1 VLGHSIH
8 SEKIV
13 MEEIRFV
20 DTTIRDGH
28 QSLWAE
34 RMSTGMM
41 LPIAKNLDDAGFL
54 AIEIL
59 SGSHIKKAVRELR
72 EDPWERIKR
81 VAERAPK
88 TPLRLIAGRVNTFG
102 FDPPCMYE
110 LFIERMAANG
120 VRQARISEP
129 WNDLPGWKYRV
140 AVARRFGLDPI
151 VNLIYSVSPVH
162 SDDYYAERCR
172 QAVTLNPFRLC
183 LKDPG
188 GLLTPERVRT
198 LVPVILNNAGEIPVE
213 IHSHCTTGLGPLVA
227 LEAVRLGIR
236 IVNTG
241 VPPLADSSAL
251 PSIFNVAHNLRALGY
266 KPVVD
271 EELLRPVSGHFDV
284 IARREGLPIG
294 VPAEYDYEV
303 YQHQVP
309 GGMISNLAHQLRQ
322 VGKEA
327 QLKEALEETSRVRVE
342 FGYPIMVTPLSQF
355 VGSQAAINV
364 IVGERYKEVTDQVI
378 RYALGHFGEE
388 AVTAMDQEVRARILD
403 RTRAKE
409 IMEQTRTNPTIA
421 EMRRDLNAETVS
433 DEELLLRWLL
443 TKEDIA
449 AMRAAGPAKEYVT
462 QRHPLVKLMADLTCR
477 ADCNLIQVSKPGFAL
492 TLERRAAAQ

>member
-1 VLGHSIH
+1 
-8 SEKIV
+8 
-13 MEEIRFV
+13 MEEVHFV

-34 RMSTGMM
+34 RMTTGMM

-72 EDPWERIKR
+72 EDPWERISR
-81 VAERAPK
+81 VARLVPK

-110 LFIERMAANG
+110 LFINRMAQNG

-129 WNDLPGWKYRV
+129 WNDLPGWKYRTE
-140 AVARRFGLDPI
+140 VARRFGMEPI
-151 VNLIYSVSPVH
+151 INLIYSVSPVH
-162 SDDYYAERCR
+162 TDDYYAERCR
-172 QAVTLNPFRLC
+172 QAASLAPFRLC

-198 LVPVILNNAGEIPVE
+198 LVPAVLANAKSIPVE
-213 IHSHCTTGLGPLVA
+213 LHSHCTTGLGPLVA

-241 VPPLADSSAL
+241 VPPLADGPAL

-266 KPVVD
+266 KPVIN
-271 EELLRPVSGHFDV
+271 EEVLRPVADHFNI
-284 IARREGLPIG
+284 IARREGFPLG
-294 VPAEYDYEV
+294 APAEYDYET

-309 GGMISNLAHQLRQ
+309 GGMISNLGHQLRQ

-364 IVGERYKEVTDQVI
+364 IVGERYGQVTDQVI

-388 AVTAMDQEVRARILD
+388 TVTAMDQDVRARILD
-403 RTRAKE
+403 RPRAKE
-409 IMEQTRTNPTIA
+409 IAAQTRQFPTIA
-421 EMRRDLNAETVS
+421 EMRRDLDAETVS
-433 DEELLLRWLL
+433 EEELLLRWLL
-443 TKEDIA
+443 NKEDIA
-449 AMRAAGPAKEYVT
+449 AMRAAGPAKDYVT
-462 QRHPLVKLMADLTCR
+462 TRHPLVKLMAGIVAR
-477 ADCNLIQVSKPGFAL
+477 ADCNLVQVSKAGFSL
-492 TLERRAAAQ
+492 TLERKGATQ

>member
-1 VLGHSIH
+1 MDEIH
-8 SEKIV
+8 
-13 MEEIRFV
+13 FV

-34 RMSTGMM
+34 RMTTGMM
-41 LPIAKNLDDAGFL
+41 LPIAKRLDDAGFL
-54 AIEIL
+54 AIELL

-81 VAERAPK
+81 VCALAPN
-88 TPLRLIAGRVNTFG
+88 TPMRLIAGRVNTFG

-120 VRQARISEP
+120 IRQARISEP
-129 WNDLPGWKYRV
+129 WNDLPGWTYRV
-140 AVARRFGLDPI
+140 GVARKFGLDPI

-162 SDDYYAERCR
+162 TDDYYAERCR
-172 QAVTLNPFRLC
+172 AAATLKPFRLC

-188 GLLTPERVRT
+188 GLLTPERTRT
-198 LVPVILNNAGEIPVE
+198 LVPVILANANGIPVE
-213 IHSHCTTGLGPLVA
+213 LHSHCTTGLGPLVA

-241 VPPLADSSAL
+241 IPPLADGSAL
-251 PSIFNVAHNLRALGY
+251 PSIFNVARNLRALGY
-266 KPVVD
+266 QPVID
-271 EELLRPVSGHFDV
+271 EAVLHPVSAHFNV
-284 IARREGLPIG
+284 IAKREGFPIG
-294 VPAEYDYEV
+294 VPAEYDEEI

-309 GGMISNLAHQLRQ
+309 GGMISNLGHQLRL

-327 QLKEALEETSRVRVE
+327 RLPEALAETSRVRVE

-378 RYALGHFGEE
+378 RYALGQFGED
-388 AVTAMDQEVRARILD
+388 AVAAMDQEVRARILD
-403 RTRAKE
+403 RPRAKE
-409 IMEQTRTNPTIA
+409 IMAQTRDHPTLA
-421 EMRRDLNAETVS
+421 DMRRELGGADTS

-443 TKEDIA
+443 SKDDIA
-449 AMRAAGPAKEYVT
+449 AMRAAGPAQDYVT
-462 QRHPLVKLMADLTCR
+462 TRHPLVKLMAELTQHS
-477 ADCNLIQVSKPGFAL
+477 DCNLIHVSKPGFSL
-492 TLERRAAAQ
+492 KLERPGAGR

>member
-1 VLGHSIH
+1 
-8 SEKIV
+8 

-41 LPIAKNLDDAGFL
+41 LPIAKRLDEAGFL
-54 AIEIL
+54 AIELL

-72 EDPWERIKR
+72 EDPWERIRR
-81 VAERAPK
+81 VAERAPN

-102 FDPPCMYE
+102 FDPPAMYE
-110 LFIERMAANG
+110 LFIERMVANG
-120 VRQARISEP
+120 IRQARISEP
-129 WNDLPGWKYRV
+129 WNDLPGWRYRV
-140 AVARRFGLDPI
+140 SVARRFGLDPI

-162 SDDYYAERCR
+162 TDDYYAERCR
-172 QAVTLNPFRLC
+172 AAVTLKPFRLC

-198 LVPVILNNAGEIPVE
+198 LVPVILANNGGIPVE
-213 IHSHCTTGLGPLVA
+213 LHSHCTTGLGPLVA

-241 VPPLADSSAL
+241 VPPLADGAAL

-266 KPVVD
+266 KPVID
-271 EELLRPVSGHFDV
+271 EQVLRPVSEHFTI
-284 IARREGLPIG
+284 IAKREGFPLG
-294 VPAEYDYEV
+294 VPAEYDYAT
-303 YQHQVP
+303 YQHQIP
-309 GGMISNLAHQLRQ
+309 GGMISNLGHQLRQ
-322 VGKEA
+322 VGKE
-327 QLKEALEETSRVRVE
+327 KELQQALEETARVRVE
-342 FGYPIMVTPLSQF
+342 FGHPIMVTPLSQF

-364 IVGERYKEVTDQVI
+364 ILGERYKEVTDQVI
-378 RYALGHFGEE
+378 RYALGQFGEE

-403 RTRAKE
+403 RPRAKE
-409 IMEQTRTNPTIA
+409 IMAQARPQPTLA
-421 EMRRDLNAETVS
+421 EMRSELGGPDVS

-443 TKEDIA
+443 NREDIA

-462 QRHPLVKLMADLTCR
+462 VKHPLVRLMAELAQN
-477 ADCNLIQVSKPGFAL
+477 ADTNLIEVSKPGFAL
-492 TLERRAAAQ
+492 KLAKSVAP

>member
-1 VLGHSIH
+1 MAVRRSGAN
-8 SEKIV
+8 

-41 LPIAKNLDDAGFL
+41 LPIAKRLDDAGFL
-54 AIEIL
+54 AIELL
-59 SGSHIKKAVRELR
+59 SGSHVKKAVRELR
-72 EDPWERIKR
+72 EDPWERIRR
-81 VAERAPK
+81 VAERARN

-102 FDPPCMYE
+102 FDPPAMYE

-120 VRQARISEP
+120 IRQARISEP
-129 WNDLPGWKYRV
+129 WNDLPGWTYRV
-140 AVARRFGLDPI
+140 KVARKFGLDPI

-162 SDDYYAERCR
+162 TDDYYAQRCR
-172 QAVTLNPFRLC
+172 QAASLQPFRLC

-188 GLLTPERVRT
+188 GLLTPERIRT
-198 LVPVILNNAGEIPVE
+198 LVPVILANSGGIPVE
-213 IHSHCTTGLGPLVA
+213 LHSHCTTGLGPLVA

-241 VPPLADSSAL
+241 VPPLADGAAL
-251 PSIFNVAHNLRALGY
+251 PSIFNVAHNLRAIGY
-266 KPVVD
+266 RPVID
-271 EELLRPVSGHFDV
+271 EEILRPVSEHFTI
-284 IARREGLPIG
+284 IARREGFPLG
-294 VPAEYDYEV
+294 APAEYDYET
-303 YQHQVP
+303 YLHQVP

-322 VGKEA
+322 VGKQGEL
-327 QLKEALEETSRVRVE
+327 QQALEETARVRLE
-342 FGYPIMVTPLSQF
+342 FGHPIMVTPLSQF

-364 IVGERYKEVTDQVI
+364 IVGERYKEVTDQTI
-378 RYALGHFGEE
+378 RYALGQFGEE

-403 RTRAKE
+403 RPRARE
-409 IMEQTRTNPTIA
+409 IMAQAREQPSLA
-421 EMRRDLNAETVS
+421 DMRRDLGGADVS

-443 TKEDIA
+443 NRDDIA

-462 QRHPLVKLMADLTCR
+462 ARHPLVRLMAELTR
-477 ADCNLIQVSKPGFAL
+477 NADCNLIEVSKPGFAL
-492 TLERRAAAQ
+492 RLEKSAV

>member
-1 VLGHSIH
+1 MNV
-8 SEKIV
+8 
-13 MEEIRFV
+13 IRFV

-41 LPIAKNLDDAGFL
+41 LPIAKNLDAAGFL
-54 AIEIL
+54 AIELL
-59 SGSHIKKAVRELR
+59 SGSHIKKAVRELH
-72 EDPWERIKR
+72 EDPWERIRR
-81 VAERAPK
+81 VAEMCPN

-120 VRQARISEP
+120 IRQARISEP

-140 AVARRFGLDPI
+140 GVARKFELDPI
-151 VNLIYSVSPVH
+151 INLIYSVSPVH
-162 SDDYYAERCR
+162 TDAYYAERCR
-172 QAVTLNPFRLC
+172 QAVTLKPFRLC

-188 GLLTPERVRT
+188 GLLTLDRTRT
-198 LVPVILNNAGEIPVE
+198 LVPVMLANSGGIPVE
-213 IHSHCTTGLGPLVA
+213 LHSHCTTGLGPLVA

-241 VPPLADSSAL
+241 VPPLADGSAL
-251 PSIFNVAHNLRALGY
+251 PSIFNVARNLRALGY
-266 KPVVD
+266 KSVIN
-271 EELLRPVSGHFDV
+271 EEPLRPVSEHFKV
-284 IARREGLPIG
+284 IAKREGFPIG
-294 VPAEYDYEV
+294 VPAEYDESI

-309 GGMISNLAHQLRQ
+309 GGMISNLGHQLGQ

-327 QLKEALEETSRVRVE
+327 QLQQALEETSRVRVE

-378 RYALGHFGEE
+378 RYALGHFGEG
-388 AVTAMDQEVRARILD
+388 AVTAMDQEVRAKILD
-403 RTRAKE
+403 RPRAKE
-409 IMEQTRTNPTIA
+409 IIAQTREHPTIDD
-421 EMRRDLNAETVS
+421 MRRDLGGPGVS
-433 DEELLLRWLL
+433 DEELVLRWLL
-443 TKEDIA
+443 NKEDIA

-462 QRHPLVKLMADLTCR
+462 ARHPLVKLMKELSKSADV
-477 ADCNLIQVSKPGFAL
+477 NLIQVSKPGFAL
-492 TLERRAAAQ
+492 TLEKAGR

>member
-1 VLGHSIH
+1 
-8 SEKIV
+8 
-13 MEEIRFV
+13 MEEIHFV

-41 LPIAKNLDDAGFL
+41 LPIAKNLHDAGFL
-54 AIEIL
+54 AIELL

-81 VAERAPK
+81 VCALWPD
-88 TPLRLIAGRVNTFG
+88 TPMRLIAGRVNTFA
-102 FDPPCMYE
+102 FDPPVMYE
-110 LFIERMAANG
+110 LFMARMAANG

-129 WNDLPGWKYRV
+129 WNDLPGWTHRLN
-140 AVARRFGLDPI
+140 VARKSGMDPLI
-151 VNLIYSVSPVH
+151 NLIYTVSPIH
-162 SDDYYAERCR
+162 TDDYYAERCR
-172 QAVTLNPFRLC
+172 QAVTLKPFRLC

-188 GLLTPERVRT
+188 GLLTPERTRT
-198 LVPVILNNAGEIPVE
+198 LVPVVLANSGGIPVE
-213 IHSHCTTGLGPLVA
+213 LHSHCTTGLGPLVA
-227 LEAVRLGIR
+227 LEAVKLGIR

-241 VPPLADSSAL
+241 IPPLADGSAL
-251 PSIFNVAHNLRALGY
+251 PSVFNVAHNWRALGY
-266 KPVVD
+266 KPVIN
-271 EELLRPVSGHFDV
+271 EELLHPVSEHLYAV
-284 IARREGLPIG
+284 AKREGFPLG
-294 VPAEYDYEV
+294 VPAEYDEAT

-309 GGMISNLAHQLRQ
+309 GGMISRPGHQLRQ

-327 QLKEALEETSRVRVE
+327 QLAAALVETRRVRVE
-342 FGYPIMVTPLSQF
+342 LGYPIMVTPLSQF

-388 AVTAMDQEVRARILD
+388 AVTAMDQEVRAKILD
-403 RTRAKE
+403 RPRAKE
-409 IMEQTRTNPTIA
+409 IMAQTRTHPTMA
-421 EMRRDLNAETVS
+421 DMRRDLDAATVS

-449 AMRAAGPAKEYVT
+449 AMRAAGAANEYT
-462 QRHPLVKLMADLTCR
+462 TARHPLVKLMADLTQR

-492 TLERRAAAQ
+492 TLERKVS